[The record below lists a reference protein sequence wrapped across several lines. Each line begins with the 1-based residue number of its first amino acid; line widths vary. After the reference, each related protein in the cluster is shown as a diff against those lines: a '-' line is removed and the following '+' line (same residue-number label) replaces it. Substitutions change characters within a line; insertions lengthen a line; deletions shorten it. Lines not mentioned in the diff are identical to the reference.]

1 MSSPHIADHVDAGAA
16 VTVGLALAGLS
27 HENDAASS
35 LGLSPSEFRSLLG
48 ELGLAGTAMIPVA
61 MDDALAT
68 YYADLGSNA
77 FDSPFF
83 DDLVESHRAIGTN
96 ALVYRL
102 PADAVLAAATR
113 PAGRGPDGL
122 IFHVGRCGS
131 TLLCNLLASVGR
143 WVALREPEFLN
154 KLLGR
159 LAAEP
164 DRDAKHRLGVLIA
177 QSLRSLAHGVR
188 LDRDAGERRCVVKF
202 SSWNAMLAREVVAR
216 LEATPLIA
224 VTRDPC
230 ATVASFLRDPPHWN
244 PELPSPED
252 RLGSVRFFAEAWLGA
267 IDAMLQLPSERTLF
281 VDYDDLITA
290 PSTVL
295 LAVCRHLGDTRA
307 NANIT
312 AAENILKVYSKGTR
326 GEQFQPEG
334 RHRLHCLDE
343 AERKLVATI
352 TADSRS
358 ALAAH
363 IRRAGRREPRLGP
376 MKTERRGSRD
386 QAPG

>member
-1 MSSPHIADHVDAGAA
+1 MPSSRMADRFYAEAV
-16 VTVGLALAGLS
+16 VTVGLALAGLA

-35 LGLSPSEFRSLLG
+35 LGLNPSELRSLLG

-61 MDDALAT
+61 MDDDLAT
-68 YYADLGSNA
+68 YYADLGANA
-77 FDSPFF
+77 FDSPLF
-83 DDLVESHRAIGTN
+83 DDLVESHRAFGTN
-96 ALVYRL
+96 AFVFRL

-122 IFHVGRCGS
+122 VFHVGRCGS

-164 DRDAKHRLGVLIA
+164 DRDAKDRLGVLVA

-188 LDRDAGERRCVVKF
+188 LDGDAGERGCVVKL
-202 SSWNAMLAREVVAR
+202 SSWNAMLAHEVVAR
-216 LEATPLIA
+216 LETTPLI
-224 VTRDPC
+224 VLTRDPC

-244 PELPSPED
+244 PELPCPED
-252 RLGSVRFFAEAWLGA
+252 RLGSVRFFAEAWLGT
-267 IDAMLQLPSERTLF
+267 IDAMLHLPSERTLF

-295 LAVCRHLGDTRA
+295 LSVCRHLGDTRV

-312 AAENILKVYSKGTR
+312 ATENILKVYSKGTR
-326 GEQFQPEG
+326 GEQFEPEG
-334 RHRLHCLDE
+334 RHRPHCLDE
-343 AERKLVATI
+343 AERKLVAAI

-358 ALAAH
+358 ALAAR
-363 IRRAGRREPRLGP
+363 ISG
-376 MKTERRGSRD
+376 
-386 QAPG
+386 